1 MNLVTNAVHAI
12 EGGAGKILIELKEMI
27 STPGDEE
34 CDFLEPGRYAMLTV
48 TDNGIGIS
56 PAVMDKIFEPYFTT
70 KKDGRGTGLGLAM
83 VQGIVKEHKG
93 EIRVN
98 SRVDRGTTVNIY
110 LPLMQEADQNTASNT
125 CDTIERGHGHI
136 LVIDDESTI
145 ARLETQMLERLGYT
159 VTMGVTSLDA
169 LKMFRADP
177 ESFDLVLTDMAMPQ
191 MSGVELARELL
202 LIKSDIPI
210 VLCTGFSEKIDE
222 DKARAMGFKGFLMK
236 PVGMRDLAKI
246 IRHVLD
252 KKLINETA

>member
-1 MNLVTNAVHAI
+1 MDMHQ
-12 EGGAGKILIELKEMI
+12 ILINLCNNGVEALAGN
-27 STPGDEE
+27 PGFIKIRLAQEFSESDGQRWVV
-34 CDFLEPGRYAMLTV
+34 LSV

-125 CDTIERGHGHI
+125 CDTIETGHGHI